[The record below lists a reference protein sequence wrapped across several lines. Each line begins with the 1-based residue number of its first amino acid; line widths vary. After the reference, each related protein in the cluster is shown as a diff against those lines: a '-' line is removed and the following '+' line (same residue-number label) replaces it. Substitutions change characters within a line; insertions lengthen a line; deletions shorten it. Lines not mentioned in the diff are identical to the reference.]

1 MHTKPCTIFIP
12 LLNEQDIIS
21 ENTDRLLSFMEQQRI
36 QCELIL
42 GSNGSTDS
50 TPDIIQNL
58 ASRHSNVKAFH
69 MAIKGPGLAFSRAVQ
84 MASYEYI
91 VCQDADLSVELDFI
105 PLAVSLLDNCEIAI
119 GCKRMSVQNRAF
131 FRKLG
136 SNFFIFVAAVL
147 LDVGAAD
154 FSIGA
159 KAYRKSF
166 VMSHMDRLDAGTAYV
181 LELVYWAVTQG
192 QRVIEVPVQCSDTR
206 RSRFSLSKEAFH
218 KFSHLFRFA
227 WQERERALHDKRT
240 SQG

>member
-1 MHTKPCTIFIP
+1 MHTNSCTIFIP
-12 LLNEQDIIS
+12 LLNEEEIIS
-21 ENTDRLLSFMEQQRI
+21 GNTDRLLKFMEQRKI

-50 TPDIIQNL
+50 TPDIIENL
-58 ASRHSNVKAFH
+58 ASRYPNVKAFH
-69 MAIKGPGLAFSRAVQ
+69 MDIKGPGLAFSRAVQ

-91 VCQDADLSVELDFI
+91 VSQDADLAVELEFI
-105 PLAVSLLDNCEIAI
+105 PLAISLLNNCEIAI
-119 GCKRMSVQNRAF
+119 GCKRMSIQNRTF

-136 SNFFIFVAAVL
+136 SNFFIFVTAVL

-159 KAYRKSF
+159 KAYRRSF
-166 VMSHMDRLDAGTAYV
+166 VMSHLNRLDTGTAYV

-206 RSRFSLSKEAFH
+206 RSRFSLPKEAHH

-227 WQERERALHDKRT
+227 WQEKKRAFKR
-240 SQG
+240 